1 MLFVNAK
8 KIKELNIDKELA
20 IRCVVYCQEFALRF
34 LFVPDKVETLSMVV
48 NCADFSLWGAG
59 GGSIKAILS
68 TMSSQY
74 TGRLF
79 KMYIMRAGA
88 AVNVL
93 FSFLASRQK

>member
-1 MLFVNAK
+1 
-8 KIKELNIDKELA
+8 
-20 IRCVVYCQEFALRF
+20 
-34 LFVPDKVETLSMVV
+34 MVV

-59 GGSIKAILS
+59 GGSIKAILN

-79 KMYIMRAGA
+79 KMYIIRAGS

-93 FSFLASRQK
+93 YSFLSSRQKQRIVLSKDLTALREL